1 VTAEQQEQQLQQHKQ
16 HSTGEPSCRQFRVNT
31 TANTSMAQH
40 LAGVTA
46 TVLAAPADGVAPAL
60 LLSISDSS
68 SKGRTLGQYLINAP
82 EGVSRL
88 MLEHK
93 CRPGL
98 HFKALFLSGC
108 SAAEAGGLGGLLLR
122 LKQDGHGAMQ
132 LVGPAGVLSYV
143 IVVIS
148 PLVVKLQFNM
158 LSSNMQHNIMP
169 ACCFLQDCL
178 LLEPPAAVCYT
189 HRHQSHNVTDVT

>member
-1 VTAEQQEQQLQQHKQ
+1 MSQQLA
-16 HSTGEPSCRQFRVNT
+16 S
-31 TANTSMAQH
+31 
-40 LAGVTA
+40 VTA

-60 LLSISDSS
+60 LLSITDSS
-68 SKGRTLGQYLINAP
+68 SKGRTLGQYLVNAP

-122 LKQDGHGAMQ
+122 LKQDGNGAMQ
-132 LVGPAGVLSYV
+132 LVGPEGVLCSVLRRWYV
-143 IVVIS
+143 ITHYRRVMTSSCGASWVNMRCS
-148 PLVVKLQFNM
+148 GGLDFMQCCCPLQASW
-158 LSSNMQHNIMP
+158 LSAQNII
-169 ACCFLQDCL
+169 
-178 LLEPPAAVCYT
+178 T
-189 HRHQSHNVTDVT
+189 GT

>member
-1 VTAEQQEQQLQQHKQ
+1 MYQQLA
-16 HSTGEPSCRQFRVNT
+16 S
-31 TANTSMAQH
+31 
-40 LAGVTA
+40 VTA

-88 MLEHK
+88 MLEHR

-108 SAAEAGGLGGLLLR
+108 SAAEVGGLGGLLLR

-132 LVGPAGVLSYV
+132 LVGPAGVLCYMLLITLVSCRQASAQHAV
-143 IVVIS
+143 GVVLRLTSEAADICT
-148 PLVVKLQFNM
+148 
-158 LSSNMQHNIMP
+158 
-169 ACCFLQDCL
+169 ADCCAAAL
-178 LLEPPAAVCYT
+178 LRCP
-189 HRHQSHNVTDVT
+189 

>member
-1 VTAEQQEQQLQQHKQ
+1 
-16 HSTGEPSCRQFRVNT
+16 
-31 TANTSMAQH
+31 MAQH
-40 LAGVTA
+40 LASVTA

-68 SKGRTLGQYLINAP
+68 SKARTLAQYLINAP

-108 SAAEAGGLGGLLLR
+108 SASEAGGLGGLLLR

-132 LVGPAGVLSYV
+132 LVGPAGALCY
-143 IVVIS
+143 
-148 PLVVKLQFNM
+148 LTCYFCRQALAN
-158 LSSNMQHNIMP
+158 H
-169 ACCFLQDCL
+169 
-178 LLEPPAAVCYT
+178 AAVVVAVV
-189 HRHQSHNVTDVT
+189 S